1 MRLIISTILLLACI
15 AARASEIDDT
25 PKMQFIME
33 LSVNIG
39 SPLQVGDTGKGNR
52 TIIPITGGTFSGPQI
67 KGTVIPGGADYQL
80 YDNTHKRNNLE
91 AIYCI
96 QTDDGEYTLVRNI
109 GIATDRYFFTS
120 PVFEASSDGQYSWL
134 NEGIYIC
141 RPSGFSDNTIRL
153 KVWEA
158 Q

>member
-1 MRLIISTILLLACI
+1 M
-15 AARASEIDDT
+15 
-25 PKMQFIME
+25 
-33 LSVNIG
+33 
-39 SPLQVGDTGKGNR
+39 TGVQTCALPIYR

-96 QTDDGEYTLVRNI
+96 QTDDGEYILVRNI

-153 KVWEA
+153 KVWKA